1 MVKNYINAM
10 YFIFILP
17 ALIHTLWSAALLSFI
32 SLSSFEFI
40 IDYAN

>member
-1 MVKNYINAM
+1 M

-17 ALIHTLWSAALLSFI
+17 ASVGYTLRSAALLSFI
-32 SLSSFEFI
+32 SLSSFEFV